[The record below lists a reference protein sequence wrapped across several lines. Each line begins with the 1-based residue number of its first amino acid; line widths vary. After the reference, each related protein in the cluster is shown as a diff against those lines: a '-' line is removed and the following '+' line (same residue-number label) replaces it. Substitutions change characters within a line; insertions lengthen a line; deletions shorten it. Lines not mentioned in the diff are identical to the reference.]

1 MSLVIPTVVFLG
13 SIIML
18 VWLRRGA
25 FFVPTKRTH
34 VSRIMGILNLKPGE
48 KVVDLGSG
56 DGRLLIALAEAG
68 AEAHGYEHNPLLVA
82 RSKFAL
88 KKRGLEGK
96 AFVHMENFWNAD
108 LSSFDGVVIYG
119 ISYIMPKLE
128 KKLRAELRPGARVVS
143 NAFKFP
149 SWEPAAKDRGV
160 YLYIQPPEHS
170 ETP

>member
-1 MSLVIPTVVFLG
+1 MSIVLPATVLLG
-13 SIIML
+13 SIVML
-18 VWLRRGA
+18 VWLYRGA
-25 FFVPTKRTH
+25 FYVPTKRKY
-34 VSRIMGILNLKPGE
+34 VPRIITMLDPKPGE

-82 RSKFAL
+82 RSRAL
-88 KKRGLEGK
+88 CRKRGLEKK

-108 LSSFDGVVIYG
+108 LSSFDGAIIYG
-119 ISYIMPKLE
+119 IPYIMARLE
-128 KKLRAELRPGARVVS
+128 KKLRAELHPGARVVS

-149 SWEPAAKDRGV
+149 SWKPAAKDRGV

-170 ETP
+170 

>member
-1 MSLVIPTVVFLG
+1 MSLVLPATVFIG

-18 VWLRRGA
+18 VWLKRGA

-34 VSRIMGILNLKPGE
+34 VPHILRLLQPKPGE

-68 AEAHGYEHNPLLVA
+68 AEAHGYEHNPLLVICS
-82 RSKFAL
+82 RLAL
-88 KKRGLEGK
+88 KKRGLEGR
-96 AFVHMENFWNAD
+96 AFVHIGNFWNAD

-143 NAFKFP
+143 NSFQFP
-149 SWEPAAKDRGV
+149 AWMPVAEDRGV
-160 YLYIQPPEHS
+160 YLYTQQPGQS
-170 ETP
+170 